1 MVARLEVR
9 KVEVRFGSRWVLQGA
24 DLDVPAGALTSL
36 VGPPGVGKTT
46 LFNVV
51 TGLQKVQAGQVWL
64 DDQEI
69 TALAPHRRVRLG
81 IARTFQR
88 PEAFD
93 GLTVR
98 ENVLVAAE
106 LRRRWAKDGSNSR
119 KVTDEVL
126 ARTGLR
132 PWARERS
139 DQLPPAISR
148 LLEIGRALAT
158 APRVLL
164 LDEPTAGL
172 TPLEADQILELLG
185 ELAQEGLAVL
195 LVTADE
201 ALASRATHPVRL
213 HDGRCYPLTP
223 SITGPAPDQGRA

>member
-1 MVARLEVR
+1 VAGLEVR
-9 KVEVRFGSRWVLQGA
+9 NVEVRFGSRWVLQGA
-24 DLDVPAGALTSL
+24 DLGVPAGALTSL
-36 VGPPGVGKTT
+36 VGPSGTGKTT
-46 LFNVV
+46 LFNVL
-51 TGLQKVQAGQVWL
+51 TGLQKVQAGEVWL

-93 GLTVR
+93 SLTVR

-119 KVTDEVL
+119 RVTDEVL
-126 ARTGLR
+126 TRTGLR
-132 PWARERS
+132 AWSRERS

-164 LDEPTAGL
+164 LDEPTASL
-172 TPLEADQILELLG
+172 TSLEADQILELLG
-185 ELAQEGLAVL
+185 ELAHDGLAVL
-195 LVTADE
+195 LFTADE

-213 HDGRCYPLTP
+213 QDGRCFPLTP
-223 SITGPAPDQGRA
+223 SVAGPAPDHRGA